1 MVCTPYRDKDQ
12 DTWGG
17 NTDPRY
23 NCALKKKGG
32 GWFGYGCG
40 AEVHLTGLLT
50 SSSQRLPDDKQLH
63 WHRGGTRGNTHDS
76 WKEAEM
82 KLVEEPWDGTPVDC
96 KVGPWTSWTKC
107 TVFCGGGTK
116 ERTREKKGYAINGGA
131 QCVSSRNSIPLAE
144 KIACNTEDCP
154 QGVVILARKQVG
166 NPINYFDK
174 TFAEYEEGFA
184 SKGELWLGLRKIQQL
199 TTEGD
204 YSLHVIL
211 KDFDNKTYQAV
222 YDHFEVG
229 QGDEYEFKVEWYN
242 HKLSSLGDSL
252 TQYHNGM
259 KFSAKDKDQD
269 SWYPGNSNPHYQC
282 APNKK
287 GGGWFS
293 NCGRVHLTGVLT
305 SISERLP
312 DERQIYWYDGG
323 DRSPRDTWNSWKE
336 VEMKLVEEAW
346 ARKSSH

>member
-1 MVCTPYRDKDQ
+1 M
-12 DTWGG
+12 
-17 NTDPRY
+17 
-23 NCALKKKGG
+23 
-32 GWFGYGCG
+32 
-40 AEVHLTGLLT
+40 HGLLWW
-50 SSSQRLPDDKQLH
+50 RH
-63 WHRGGTRGNTHDS
+63 
-76 WKEAEM
+76 
-82 KLVEEPWDGTPVDC
+82 
-96 KVGPWTSWTKC
+96 
-107 TVFCGGGTK
+107 
-116 ERTREKKGYAINGGA
+116 EREDEREKRVCHKWRSTVRLIAKLNSLGREDRLQYRGL
-131 QCVSSRNSIPLAE
+131 SSRSCDTGKE
-144 KIACNTEDCP
+144 GSW
-154 QGVVILARKQVG
+154 QS
-166 NPINYFDK
+166 
-174 TFAEYEEGFA
+174 AEYEEGFA

-269 SWYPGNSNPHYQC
+269 SWHPGYAQYQC
-282 APNKK
+282 APKKK

-346 ARKSSH
+346 ARKSSQ